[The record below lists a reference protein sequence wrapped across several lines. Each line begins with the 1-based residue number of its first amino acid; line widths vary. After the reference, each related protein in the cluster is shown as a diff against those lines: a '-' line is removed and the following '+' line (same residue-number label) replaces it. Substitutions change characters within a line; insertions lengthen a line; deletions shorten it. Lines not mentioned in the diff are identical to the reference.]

1 MSKIN
6 RNIRSRGIVRRSIC
20 FRLDFF
26 DKMTC
31 QLLFLFFV
39 ELPGHNAKY
48 SPLTESRKRQSDV
61 FDGTISRKWRGF
73 LLFKNVLST
82 SPPPAPSPSAPS
94 MHISVNWTA
103 RVTFSYLS
111 TRVFKYAYLKTYEEI
126 VHRSIFPFV
135 HSRRPVLNEVRSS
148 DEKGLK
154 AFKRALSSS
163 TRSWM
168 SKVFISGE

>member
-1 MSKIN
+1 MEKSIRFFRENNSYRLKIWIFYFLHKVSKIN

-82 SPPPAPSPSAPS
+82 PPPPSPSAPS

-111 TRVFKYAYLKTYEEI
+111 TRVFKNVWRNRTPIDISIRTFSKT
-126 VHRSIFPFV
+126 
-135 HSRRPVLNEVRSS
+135 
-148 DEKGLK
+148 G
-154 AFKRALSSS
+154 FKRGKKFRREGIKS
-163 TRSWM
+163 
-168 SKVFISGE
+168 V